1 MDDPIKVIFK
11 FKNNNRRSQHHV
23 YVFTGWVSKPLLSIL
38 KKIES
43 LPLYD
48 SLMKLDKKEIT
59 KLEKEY
65 GEKWYT
71 KFFITHHIAF
81 TISRLNDGSLNS
93 NQLKKKM
100 GTEWY
105 KNHIDDYDMV
115 DKTILYSYETM
126 IKQEIERK
134 LTKKPTIIQTDDDE
148 ETEFRVKEKVSV
160 DNLYKRFRN
169 SRMTGGVFNPI
180 NNKTIYQ
187 DGGEDE
193 EKYGEGSEEDLADMD
208 IEENNN
214 ESSEESYDDEDAP
227 IDTDD
232 EEISQEELEQLYTDI
247 DDTGDSSNK
256 TAEMIRKA
264 FDDEKL
270 FKKLESNMISFDTS
284 KDSDVHDED
293 LRQVFVKKY
302 VTTQYL
308 FKDDTVKMIKNKI
321 CCSIKNNAK
330 FGKVKFI
337 PPSRQY
343 LWSEYYFDNKVNKV
357 MVGQRWLKRNELLD
371 VDVEPVN
378 NIRVYEELRGK
389 LKNFRDNIK
398 RFGNKIKREDDEN
411 NILYDYQSY
420 YTNNEIFMIDVYN
433 ELGLNYRPK
442 PDELQNMKDVYLK
455 LYFPRIK
462 NDDVKYILD
471 YLTNNPKVEANKME
485 SVYESINNDL
495 ILENEVMRN
504 VETVKKI
511 EKYQYLF
518 KENYITQSVIHVN
531 LNLNGADK
539 LDLHEIFDQFEV
551 NKNYPFVQYQKI
563 DNKSV
568 RKMSDKD
575 IKEITQTPE
584 GVDVVTKWLENSPYG
599 ISFKVRIRER
609 NNNKYMA
616 INLNENGRI
625 EYKTQWKEEDMATI
639 EDIKKTYEYVKEL
652 VKIID
657 KNQTRVDINVP
668 KNEEFKFAF
677 MNTIQKFILPEEFT
691 INHNN
696 LSEFSRYFFPYV
708 AMVIEPRKRQSK
720 VQKNNNKGKFGTYLR
735 YKRVSKYDNKHRIE
749 QRILYFMRNYEY
761 TESSLADVISK
772 QFNITL
778 QRAVEEI
785 ERVKRNV
792 PNPKRGRK
800 ILKKLENIPK
810 YKPPGIGIDIQ
821 GKSRDKYKMRISGA
835 RNKEQ
840 LDRIITFMNILM
852 FLYVETYHYKKP
864 ERQQLK
870 EKLKKLNKIARRRN
884 KVDEI
889 IDQAKEIKTVKQ
901 MTQLDKKRIGFK
913 PEKGQNQWTR
923 SCQNSGDDKKRRP
936 QQYTNLNLD
945 KLLQRGYKMNKAT
958 GMYEKKVK
966 INKKE
971 ITIRTV
977 RLVDYNED
985 GEPTGNEVFYTCS
998 PKENGEHMHV
1008 GFLTRSQNPH
1018 GQCMPCCFKKDPYT
1032 SKNKEKRDYFNQCIG
1047 KKEFTKVKETKSTG
1061 DRLYI
1066 LQDTNKIQPG
1076 RLSFLPELLD
1086 QYLNVALEKDRDIKG
1101 HNLLT
1106 SVNGY
1111 FFKLGTNQDE
1121 FQFLNAFCALYGLTI
1136 EDIKKKLVDV
1146 LDKDGNNQIFTSLN
1160 NGDIK
1165 TRFKT
1170 RDNLIDFIQNS
1181 KLLDFSIINNLLS
1194 IPGVISKAGINIHVF
1209 EKNIIKVR
1217 NNLLEKGTEKEDF
1230 NILCQNPEESFNI
1243 VNPDRENIFIIK
1255 ENKNYYPIVMVVKKD
1270 ENSKDFVMTK
1280 KFFYEDD
1287 SKNVINHIKEFINKN
1302 CNEGILKSL
1311 KEDTNNMTA
1320 KQLRIILDELER
1332 EYNPRYQVI
1341 DARNKCKYIIT
1352 QNSTIIPTMPSG
1364 SLYDVQ
1370 ILKNMDNQLSD
1381 LDENLE
1387 KLRKLYKLSKGRIPI
1402 NPIGVYYENIDNK
1415 KHTVSVVAI
1424 MTIVYDIVP
1433 VIQKEYKI
1441 VDLVDRGL
1449 LLENKPLYDK
1459 IDKEIEKG
1467 RNNYVIDERIDKVKD
1482 EEFKQESYQLF
1493 RLHFSTYIN
1502 KEENENIKKKLVRI
1516 INDKKNKKDDK
1527 RIAIRKVLYRVVDK
1541 ELLRSYENI
1550 VQFGGSDRF
1559 ISIVNKLPNLNKYK
1573 VVNNRQVCEINTT
1586 RESCEGNPHCH
1597 FFRDKCYMGITKEMA
1612 VEFVNRMSEEL
1623 VENSL
1628 KAKEILNERGY
1639 YVSQIVNYNKFT
1651 ERKGQTIIKSDNYRI
1666 KNILENLLGKDNLP
1680 KIGRYAG
1687 DMDSDINEDRL
1698 NADNPMKNMEDFYVQ
1713 NIVENNNTYFRAFIN
1728 GFFWIKHPF
1737 YDPESRNLGYYSEH
1751 QDSLSNY
1758 VKSRV
1763 IDWIMDFRNKN
1774 EIDEKLV
1781 SIMKENGSQKGN
1793 IVREFLLT
1801 LNNDETTKT
1810 DGIVELHILSRI
1822 MKIPIKVINENNTI
1836 IYVFDNGIK
1845 YNYRTDSKKKLDSL
1859 KNVIDQFN
1867 KKLITLRFSFIVK
1880 RIIPDEVEVIYY
1892 KN

>member
-11 FKNNNRRSQHHV
+11 FKNNNRRSQHNV
-23 YVFTGWVSKPLLSIL
+23 YVFIGWVTKPIMNIL
-38 KKIES
+38 KKMES
-43 LPLYD
+43 LSLYD
-48 SLMKLDKKEIT
+48 TIIKLEKKEIEI
-59 KLEKEY
+59 LEKEY
-65 GEKWYT
+65 GIKWYI

-81 TISRLNDGSLNS
+81 TVSKLNDGSLNS

-100 GTEWY
+100 GNEWY
-105 KNHIDDYDMV
+105 KTHIVDYTMI
-115 DKTILYSYETM
+115 DKTILYSYESI
-126 IKQEIERK
+126 IKQEIERNII
-134 LTKKPTIIQTDDDE
+134 KKNTIIQTDDDDE
-148 ETEFRVKEKVSV
+148 IEFRVKDKVSV
-160 DNLYKRFRN
+160 DNLYKKFRN
-169 SRMTGGVFNPI
+169 NRMTGGVFNPI

-187 DGGEDE
+187 YGGEKYE
-193 EKYGEGSEEDLADMD
+193 EGLEEDLADS
-208 IEENNN
+208 EENTNDN
-214 ESSEESYDDEDAP
+214 ADDNADESYDEQI
-227 IDTDD
+227 IDDVDD
-232 EEISQEELEQLYTDI
+232 EISQEELEQLYTDI
-247 DDTGDSSNK
+247 DDTGESSNK

-270 FKKLESNMISFDTS
+270 FKKLESNMVSFDTS
-284 KDSDVHDED
+284 KDSEVHDED
-293 LRQVFVKKY
+293 LRHVYVKKY
-302 VTTQYL
+302 ITTQYL
-308 FKDDTVKMIKNKI
+308 FKDDTIKIIKNKI
-321 CCSIKNNAK
+321 CCSIRNNSK
-330 FGKVKFI
+330 FGKHKFI
-337 PPSRQY
+337 SPSRQY
-343 LWSEYYFDNKVNKV
+343 LWSEYYFDNKINKV
-357 MVGQRWLKRNELLD
+357 MIGQRWLKRNELLD
-371 VDVEPVN
+371 IDVEPIS

-420 YTNNEIFMIDVYN
+420 YTNNEIYMIDVYN

-442 PDELQNMKDVYLK
+442 DDELQNIKDVYFR

-462 NDDVKYILD
+462 NDDVKHILD
-471 YLTNNPKVEANKME
+471 YLTNNPKIESTKME

-495 ILENEVMRN
+495 ILENEIMKN
-504 VETVKKI
+504 VEMVKKVDN
-511 EKYQYLF
+511 YQYLF

-531 LNLNGADK
+531 LNLNGVYK

-575 IKEITQTPE
+575 ISDITQTPE

-599 ISFKVRIRER
+599 ISFKVKIRER

-652 VKIID
+652 VTIID
-657 KNQTRVDINVP
+657 KNQTRITINVP
-668 KNEEFKFAF
+668 TNYEFKFAF
-677 MNTIQKFILPEEFT
+677 MNTIQKFILPEEFN

-720 VQKNNNKGKFGTYLR
+720 IQNNNNKGKFGTYLR
-735 YKRVSKYDNKHRIE
+735 YKRVSKYDNKHRVE

-761 TESSLADVISK
+761 TDNSLADVISK

-778 QRAVEEI
+778 QRAIDEI
-785 ERVKRNV
+785 DRVRRNV
-792 PNPKRGRK
+792 PNPTRGRK
-800 ILKKLENIPK
+800 VLKKLENIPK

-840 LDRIITFMNILM
+840 LDRIISFMNILM

-864 ERQQLK
+864 ERQELK
-870 EKLKKLNKIARRRN
+870 EKLKMLNKIARRRN

-889 IDQAKEIKTVKQ
+889 IDQAKEIKTIKQ

-945 KLLQRGYKMNKAT
+945 KLLQRGYKINKAT

-966 INKKE
+966 VNKKE

-977 RLVDYNED
+977 RLIDYNKD
-985 GEPTGNEVFYTCS
+985 GELTGNEVYYTCS
-998 PKENGEHMHV
+998 PKENGDHMHV
-1008 GFLTRSQNPH
+1008 GFLTRSQNPY

-1032 SKNKEKRDYFNQCIG
+1032 SKNKEKRDYFNECIG
-1047 KKEFTKVKETKSTG
+1047 KKEFTKTKETKTTG

-1086 QYLNVALEKDRDIKG
+1086 KYINVALEKDRYIKG
-1101 HNLLT
+1101 HNLIT
-1106 SVNGY
+1106 SINGY

-1121 FQFLNAFCALYGLTI
+1121 FQFLNAFNTLYGLSI
-1136 EDIKKKLVDV
+1136 ENIKKKLIDV
-1146 LDKDGNNQIFTSLN
+1146 LDKDSNNQIFTSLN

-1165 TRFKT
+1165 TRFNT
-1170 RDNLIDFIQNS
+1170 RDNLIDFIKNS
-1181 KLLDFSIINNLLS
+1181 KLLDFNVINNLLS
-1194 IPGVISKAGINIHVF
+1194 IPGIISKTGINIHIF
-1209 EKNIIKVR
+1209 EKTIIKIR
-1217 NNLLEKGTEKEDF
+1217 NSLLEKGTEKEDY
-1230 NILCQNPEESFNI
+1230 NILCQNSEESYNI
-1243 VNPDRENIFIIK
+1243 IDPDRENVFIIK

-1280 KFFYEDD
+1280 KFFYEDK
-1287 SKNVINHIKEFINKN
+1287 SNNIINHIKEFINKN

-1320 KQLRIILDELER
+1320 KQSNMILHKLER

-1381 LDENLE
+1381 LDENLT

-1402 NPIGVYYENIDNK
+1402 NPIGIYYDSIDNK
-1415 KHTVSVVAI
+1415 KHTVFVVAI

-1433 VIQKEYKI
+1433 VIPKEYKI

-1467 RNNYVIDERIDKVKD
+1467 NDNYIMDERINKVND
-1482 EEFKQESYQLF
+1482 DEFKQESYQLF

-1502 KEENENIKKKLVRI
+1502 QDNNEHIKTKLIKI
-1516 INDKKNKKDDK
+1516 IYDKKTEKDDK
-1527 RIAIRKVLYRVVDK
+1527 RIAIRRILYKVVDK
-1541 ELLRSYENI
+1541 ELLKSYDKI
-1550 VQFGGSDRF
+1550 VQSGGSDRF
-1559 ISIVNKLPNLNKYK
+1559 INIVSKLPHLTKYK
-1573 VVNNRQVCEINTT
+1573 VVNNRHVCKINTT
-1586 RESCEGNPHCH
+1586 RESCDDNPHCH
-1597 FFRDKCYMGITKEMA
+1597 FFRDKCYMGITQEMA
-1612 VEFVNRMSEEL
+1612 IEFINRMSEEL

-1628 KAKEILNERGY
+1628 KAKEILNEKDY
-1639 YVSQIVNYNKFT
+1639 YVSQIVNYDKFT

-1666 KNILENLLGKDNLP
+1666 KNILENLLGKDNIP
-1680 KIGRYAG
+1680 KIGRYVG
-1687 DMDSDINEDRL
+1687 DMNSDINENKL
-1698 NADNPMKNMEDFYVQ
+1698 NIDNPLKDMPDFYVQ

-1737 YDPESRNLGYYSEH
+1737 YDPESRNLGYYSAH
-1751 QDSLSNY
+1751 QDSLANY

-1763 IDWIMDFRNKN
+1763 IDWLIDFKNKN

-1781 SIMKENGSQKGN
+1781 SIMKENGTHKGN
-1793 IVREFLLT
+1793 VVKEFLLT
-1801 LNNDETTKT
+1801 INNDETTKT

-1822 MKIPIKVINENNTI
+1822 MKIPIKVIDDNNTI
-1836 IYVFDNGIK
+1836 IYVFNNGIK
-1845 YNYRTDSKKKLDSL
+1845 YNYRTDSKKKLESNKDI
-1859 KNVIDQFN
+1859 IDPSN
-1867 KKLITLRFSFIVK
+1867 KKLITLRFSFITK
-1880 RIIPDEVEVIYY
+1880 RIIPDEIEVIYY
-1892 KN
+1892 IK